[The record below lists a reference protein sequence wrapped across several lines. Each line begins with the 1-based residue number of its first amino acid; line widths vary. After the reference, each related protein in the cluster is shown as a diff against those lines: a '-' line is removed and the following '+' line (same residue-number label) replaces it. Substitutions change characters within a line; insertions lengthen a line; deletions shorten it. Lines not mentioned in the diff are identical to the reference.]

1 MGVCESGKK
10 KINLKEMPSHES
22 EELPTPIPKS
32 ENTSYLKSYEKDSNK
47 NISIEEIENTSG
59 KYFPN
64 KGVKETLIKVKV
76 DENAKTYLNN
86 EFIFIL
92 DISGSMGSYVN
103 QILTK
108 VIPKV
113 YEKLQYP
120 DEKYLHLITF
130 ENKVTYY
137 KMNKI
142 DFMRS
147 TITGDGGTEMSKVP
161 NKLEEIL
168 NKINSD
174 VPINILTLSD
184 GEISDQE
191 STKTNADNLYN
202 RINKKFDNINSQ
214 AIRFISYENAQPDT
228 RALCSLLRF
237 NTKNIANKEKLM
249 ETFSPVLKT
258 MSNLKIDEFSNKIAN
273 LFKVEISGWKII
285 CKDGE
290 KKLKIE
296 PLGELRDSLFL
307 NKGQSVFFYDGVFD
321 NLPDLVNLS
330 STDGS
335 SVKDISYGKEV
346 TQENLNEIYHDTIYG
361 IVDKIIINKCVDSD
375 ESNKKNEEYIKYV
388 EMLETQ
394 TKETDVIKPNNK
406 LSKKLKNIVENE
418 EVKNLNSEKLNDFIQ
433 KQKEECI
440 EELNE
445 IQDEINK
452 IVKEIHKLKIDNRV
466 FILLLD
472 NSIFMKNYID
482 NLIQNV
488 IYNSLIKIGLS
499 EKTKIKIF
507 GNGYEHNLIIKKL
520 KNLII
525 NCEGERNVFETLNL
539 IGEEILKDPVKS
551 YNLISL
557 FSGEIID
564 KEKVRD
570 LAFRMY
576 GIQNKVQINSRVIK
590 YITEES
596 NFPKNENGEIDESKE
611 DSITYGLIKQL
622 NTDGMESCK
631 PIVIEDNIPDSQK
644 IDIFTEMFSFN

>member
-1 MGVCESGKK
+1 MG
-10 KINLKEMPSHES
+10 
-22 EELPTPIPKS
+22 T
-32 ENTSYLKSYEKDSNK
+32 
-47 NISIEEIENTSG
+47 
-59 KYFPN
+59 
-64 KGVKETLIKVKV
+64 
-76 DENAKTYLNN
+76 
-86 EFIFIL
+86 
-92 DISGSMGSYVN
+92 YVN

-137 KMNKI
+137 KMNKK

-184 GEISDQE
+184 GEIADQE
-191 STKTNADNLYN
+191 STQLNADNLYN

-564 KEKVRD
+564 KEKVRG
-570 LAFRMY
+570 LAYRMY

-631 PIVIEDNIPDSQK
+631 PIVIEDKFPNSQK
-644 IDIFTEMFSFN
+644 IDIFTEMFNFN

>member
-1 MGVCESGKK
+1 MGIICKAISQKK
-10 KINLKEMPSHES
+10 KTNKQTNKSVSKIYKEENKKISNSTPNEINF
-22 EELPTPIPKS
+22 
-32 ENTSYLKSYEKDSNK
+32 NNK
-47 NISIEEIENTSG
+47 EIENTSG

-92 DISGSMGSYVN
+92 DISGSMGTYVN

-137 KMNKI
+137 KMNKK

-184 GEISDQE
+184 GEIADQE
-191 STKTNADNLYN
+191 STQLNADNLYN

-258 MSNLKIDEFSNKIAN
+258 MSNLKIDEFSSKIAN

-631 PIVIEDNIPDSQK
+631 PIVIEDKFPNSQK
-644 IDIFTEMFSFN
+644 IDIFTEMFNFN

>member
-1 MGVCESGKK
+1 MG
-10 KINLKEMPSHES
+10 
-22 EELPTPIPKS
+22 T
-32 ENTSYLKSYEKDSNK
+32 
-47 NISIEEIENTSG
+47 
-59 KYFPN
+59 
-64 KGVKETLIKVKV
+64 
-76 DENAKTYLNN
+76 
-86 EFIFIL
+86 
-92 DISGSMGSYVN
+92 YVN

-120 DEKYLHLITF
+120 DDKYFHLITF

-137 KMNKI
+137 KMNKK

-191 STKTNADNLYN
+191 STKINADNLYN

-258 MSNLKIDEFSNKIAN
+258 MSKLKIDEFSNKIAN

-631 PIVIEDNIPDSQK
+631 PIVIEDKFPDSQK
-644 IDIFTEMFSFN
+644 IYIFTEMFNFN

>member
-1 MGVCESGKK
+1 
-10 KINLKEMPSHES
+10 
-22 EELPTPIPKS
+22 
-32 ENTSYLKSYEKDSNK
+32 
-47 NISIEEIENTSG
+47 
-59 KYFPN
+59 
-64 KGVKETLIKVKV
+64 
-76 DENAKTYLNN
+76 
-86 EFIFIL
+86 
-92 DISGSMGSYVN
+92 
-103 QILTK
+103 
-108 VIPKV
+108 
-113 YEKLQYP
+113 
-120 DEKYLHLITF
+120 
-130 ENKVTYY
+130 
-137 KMNKI
+137 
-142 DFMRS
+142 
-147 TITGDGGTEMSKVP
+147 
-161 NKLEEIL
+161 
-168 NKINSD
+168 
-174 VPINILTLSD
+174 
-184 GEISDQE
+184 
-191 STKTNADNLYN
+191 
-202 RINKKFDNINSQ
+202 
-214 AIRFISYENAQPDT
+214 
-228 RALCSLLRF
+228 
-237 NTKNIANKEKLM
+237 
-249 ETFSPVLKT
+249 
-258 MSNLKIDEFSNKIAN
+258 
-273 LFKVEISGWKII
+273 
-285 CKDGE
+285 
-290 KKLKIE
+290 
-296 PLGELRDSLFL
+296 
-307 NKGQSVFFYDGVFD
+307 
-321 NLPDLVNLS
+321 
-330 STDGS
+330 
-335 SVKDISYGKEV
+335 
-346 TQENLNEIYHDTIYG
+346 
-361 IVDKIIINKCVDSD
+361 
-375 ESNKKNEEYIKYV
+375 
-388 EMLETQ
+388 MLETQ

-472 NSIFMKNYID
+472 NSIYMKNYID

-525 NCEGERNVFETLNL
+525 NCEGDRNVFETLNL

-631 PIVIEDNIPDSQK
+631 PIVIEDKFPNSQK
-644 IDIFTEMFSFN
+644 IDIFTEMFNFN

>member
-1 MGVCESGKK
+1 MGVCKSRKKDIDLKK
-10 KINLKEMPSHES
+10 KPR
-22 EELPTPIPKS
+22 EEEFPTPFNPS
-32 ENTSYLKSYEKDSNK
+32 ENTSYSISYEKDLNK
-47 NISIEEIENTSG
+47 DKSIEEIENTSG

-92 DISGSMGSYVN
+92 DISGSMGTYVN

-120 DEKYLHLITF
+120 DDKYFHLITF

-184 GEISDQE
+184 GEISDQQ
-191 STKTNADNLYN
+191 STKINADNLYN

-258 MSNLKIDEFSNKIAN
+258 MSKLKIDEFSSKIAN

>member
-1 MGVCESGKK
+1 MGTKSKAISQKK
-10 KINLKEMPSHES
+10 KTNKQTNKSVSKIYKDENKKISNSTPNEINF
-22 EELPTPIPKS
+22 
-32 ENTSYLKSYEKDSNK
+32 NNK
-47 NISIEEIENTSG
+47 EIENTSG

-92 DISGSMGSYVN
+92 DISGSMGTYVN

-120 DEKYLHLITF
+120 DDKYFHLITF

-137 KMNKI
+137 KMNKK

-191 STKTNADNLYN
+191 STKINADNLYN

-258 MSNLKIDEFSNKIAN
+258 MSKLKIDEFSNKIAN

-570 LAFRMY
+570 LAYRMY

-631 PIVIEDNIPDSQK
+631 PIVIYDNYPNEKK
-644 IDIFTEMFSFN
+644 IDILTEMFKF

>member
-1 MGVCESGKK
+1 MGVCKSSIDLKK
-10 KINLKEMPSHES
+10 KPR
-22 EELPTPIPKS
+22 EEEFPTPFDPS
-32 ENTSYLKSYEKDSNK
+32 ENTSYSISYEKDLNK
-47 NISIEEIENTSG
+47 DKSIEEIENTSG

-92 DISGSMGSYVN
+92 DISGSMGTYVN

-120 DEKYLHLITF
+120 DDKYFHLITF

-191 STKTNADNLYN
+191 STKINADNLYN

-258 MSNLKIDEFSNKIAN
+258 MSKLKIDEFSNKIAN

-644 IDIFTEMFSFN
+644 IDIFTEMFNFN

>member
-1 MGVCESGKK
+1 MGIICKAISQKK
-10 KINLKEMPSHES
+10 KTNKQTNKSVSKIYKDENKKISNSTPNEINF
-22 EELPTPIPKS
+22 
-32 ENTSYLKSYEKDSNK
+32 NNK
-47 NISIEEIENTSG
+47 EIENTSG

-92 DISGSMGSYVN
+92 DISGSMGTYVN

-120 DEKYLHLITF
+120 DDKYFHLITF

-191 STKTNADNLYN
+191 STKINADNLYN

-258 MSNLKIDEFSNKIAN
+258 MSKLKIDEFSNKIAN

>member
-1 MGVCESGKK
+1 MGVCKSRKKDIDLKK
-10 KINLKEMPSHES
+10 KPR
-22 EELPTPIPKS
+22 EEEFPTPFNPS
-32 ENTSYLKSYEKDSNK
+32 ENTSYSISYEKDLNK
-47 NISIEEIENTSG
+47 DKSIEEIENTSG

-92 DISGSMGSYVN
+92 DISGSMGTYVN

-120 DEKYLHLITF
+120 DDKYFHLITF

-137 KMNKI
+137 KMNKK

-191 STKTNADNLYN
+191 STKINADNLYN

-258 MSNLKIDEFSNKIAN
+258 MSKLKIDEFSNKIAN

-631 PIVIEDNIPDSQK
+631 PIVIEDKFPNSQK
-644 IDIFTEMFSFN
+644 IDIFTEMFNFN

>member
-1 MGVCESGKK
+1 MDTCKAIGQKK
-10 KINLKEMPSHES
+10 KTNKQTNKSVSKIYKDENKKISNSTPNEINF
-22 EELPTPIPKS
+22 
-32 ENTSYLKSYEKDSNK
+32 NNK
-47 NISIEEIENTSG
+47 EIENTSG

-92 DISGSMGSYVN
+92 DISGSMGTYVN

-120 DEKYLHLITF
+120 DDKYFHLITF

-137 KMNKI
+137 KMNKK

-191 STKTNADNLYN
+191 STKTNSDNLYN

-258 MSNLKIDEFSNKIAN
+258 MSKLKIDEFSNKIAN

-590 YITEES
+590 YIS
-596 NFPKNENGEIDESKE
+596 FYS
-611 DSITYGLIKQL
+611 LI
-622 NTDGMESCK
+622 
-631 PIVIEDNIPDSQK
+631 
-644 IDIFTEMFSFN
+644 

>member
-1 MGVCESGKK
+1 MGIICKAISQKK
-10 KINLKEMPSHES
+10 KTNKQTNKSVSKIYKDENKKISNSTPNEINF
-22 EELPTPIPKS
+22 
-32 ENTSYLKSYEKDSNK
+32 NNK
-47 NISIEEIENTSG
+47 EIENTSG

-92 DISGSMGSYVN
+92 DISGSMGTYVN

-120 DEKYLHLITF
+120 DEKYFHLITF

-137 KMNKI
+137 KMNKK

-191 STKTNADNLYN
+191 STKINADNLYN

-258 MSNLKIDEFSNKIAN
+258 MSKLKIDEFSNKIAN

-644 IDIFTEMFSFN
+644 IDIFTEMFNFN

>member
-1 MGVCESGKK
+1 MGVCKSRKKDIDLKK
-10 KINLKEMPSHES
+10 KPR
-22 EELPTPIPKS
+22 EEEFPTPFNPS
-32 ENTSYLKSYEKDSNK
+32 ENTSYSISYEKDLNK
-47 NISIEEIENTSG
+47 DKSIEEIENTSG

-92 DISGSMGSYVN
+92 DISGSMGTYVN

-120 DEKYLHLITF
+120 DDKYFHLITF

-142 DFMRS
+142 DFMQS
-147 TITGDGGTEMSKVP
+147 NISGDGGTEMSKVP

-168 NKINSD
+168 NKINPD

-184 GEISDQE
+184 GEIADQE

-249 ETFSPVLKT
+249 ETFNPESKE
-258 MSNLKIDEFSNKIAN
+258 MSNLKIDEFSSKIAD

-472 NSIFMKNYID
+472 NSIYMQNYID
-482 NLIQNV
+482 NLIQNI

-525 NCEGERNVFETLNL
+525 NCEGERSIFETLNL

-564 KEKVRD
+564 KEEVRG

-576 GIQNKVQINSRVIK
+576 GIQNKVHINSRVIK

-631 PIVIEDNIPDSQK
+631 PIVIEDKFPDSQK
-644 IDIFTEMFSFN
+644 IDIFTEMFNFN

>member
-1 MGVCESGKK
+1 MGIICKAISQKK
-10 KINLKEMPSHES
+10 KTNKQTNKSVSKIYKDENKKISNSTPNEINF
-22 EELPTPIPKS
+22 
-32 ENTSYLKSYEKDSNK
+32 NNK
-47 NISIEEIENTSG
+47 EIENTSG

-92 DISGSMGSYVN
+92 DISGSMGTYVN

-120 DEKYLHLITF
+120 DDKYFHLITF

-191 STKTNADNLYN
+191 STKINADNLYN

-258 MSNLKIDEFSNKIAN
+258 MSKLKIDEFSNKIAN

-564 KEKVRD
+564 KEKVRG

-631 PIVIEDNIPDSQK
+631 PIVIEDKFPDSQK
-644 IDIFTEMFSFN
+644 IYIFTEMFNFN

>member
-1 MGVCESGKK
+1 MGIICKAISQKK
-10 KINLKEMPSHES
+10 KTNKQTNKLVSKI
-22 EELPTPIPKS
+22 
-32 ENTSYLKSYEKDSNK
+32 NK
-47 NISIEEIENTSG
+47 NENKKISNSTHNEINFNNKEIENTSG

-92 DISGSMGSYVN
+92 DISGSMGTYVN

-120 DEKYLHLITF
+120 DDKYFHLITF

-137 KMNKI
+137 KMNKK

-191 STKTNADNLYN
+191 STKINADNLYN

-258 MSNLKIDEFSNKIAN
+258 MSKLKIDEFSNKIAN

>member
-1 MGVCESGKK
+1 MGVCKSRKKDIDLKK
-10 KINLKEMPSHES
+10 KPR
-22 EELPTPIPKS
+22 EEEFPTPFDPS
-32 ENTSYLKSYEKDSNK
+32 ENTSYSISYEKDLNK
-47 NISIEEIENTSG
+47 DKSIEEIENTSG

-92 DISGSMGSYVN
+92 DISGSMGTYVN

-120 DEKYLHLITF
+120 DNKYFHLITF

-191 STKTNADNLYN
+191 STKINADNLYN

-258 MSNLKIDEFSNKIAN
+258 MSKLKIDEFSNKIAN

-631 PIVIEDNIPDSQK
+631 PIVIEDKFPNSQK
-644 IDIFTEMFSFN
+644 IDIFTEMFNFN

>member
-1 MGVCESGKK
+1 MKFYQKDKNIYIDLKK
-10 KINLKEMPSHES
+10 KPR
-22 EELPTPIPKS
+22 EEEFPTPFNPS
-32 ENTSYLKSYEKDSNK
+32 ENTSYSISNK
-47 NISIEEIENTSG
+47 DKSIEEIENTSG

-92 DISGSMGSYVN
+92 DISGSMGTYVN

-120 DEKYLHLITF
+120 DEKYFHLITF

-137 KMNKI
+137 KMNKK

-191 STKTNADNLYN
+191 STKINADNLYN

-539 IGEEILKDPVKS
+539 IGEEILKDPGKS

-570 LAFRMY
+570 LAYRMY

-631 PIVIEDNIPDSQK
+631 PIVIEDKFPNSQK
-644 IDIFTEMFSFN
+644 IDIFTEMFNFN

>member
-1 MGVCESGKK
+1 MGIICKAISQKK
-10 KINLKEMPSHES
+10 KTNKQTNKSVSKIYKDENKKISNSTPNEMNFDD
-22 EELPTPIPKS
+22 K
-32 ENTSYLKSYEKDSNK
+32 
-47 NISIEEIENTSG
+47 EIENTSG

-92 DISGSMGSYVN
+92 DISGSMGTYVN

-120 DEKYLHLITF
+120 DDKYFHLITF

-137 KMNKI
+137 KMNKK

-191 STKTNADNLYN
+191 STKINADNLYN

-258 MSNLKIDEFSNKIAN
+258 MSKLKIDEFSNKIAN

-631 PIVIEDNIPDSQK
+631 PIVIEDKFPDSQK
-644 IDIFTEMFSFN
+644 IYIFTEMFNFN

>member
-1 MGVCESGKK
+1 MGIICKAISQKK
-10 KINLKEMPSHES
+10 KTNKQTNKSVSKIYKDENKKISNSTPNEINF
-22 EELPTPIPKS
+22 
-32 ENTSYLKSYEKDSNK
+32 NNK
-47 NISIEEIENTSG
+47 EIENTSG

-92 DISGSMGSYVN
+92 DISGSMGTYVN

-120 DEKYLHLITF
+120 DDKYFHLITF

-191 STKTNADNLYN
+191 STKTNSDNLYN

-258 MSNLKIDEFSNKIAN
+258 MSKLKIDKFSSKIAN

-564 KEKVRD
+564 KEKVRG
-570 LAFRMY
+570 LAYRMY

-611 DSITYGLIKQL
+611 DFITYGLIKQL

-631 PIVIEDNIPDSQK
+631 PIVIEDKFPNSQK

>member
-1 MGVCESGKK
+1 MGVCKSRKKDIDLKK
-10 KINLKEMPSHES
+10 KPR
-22 EELPTPIPKS
+22 EEEFPTPFNPS
-32 ENTSYLKSYEKDSNK
+32 ENTSYSISYEKDLNK
-47 NISIEEIENTSG
+47 DKSIEEIENTSG

-92 DISGSMGSYVN
+92 DISGSMGTYVN

-120 DEKYLHLITF
+120 DDKYFHLITF

-142 DFMRS
+142 DFMQS
-147 TITGDGGTEMSKVP
+147 NISGDGGTEMSKVP

-168 NKINSD
+168 NKINPD

-184 GEISDQE
+184 GEIADQE

-249 ETFSPVLKT
+249 ETFNPESKE
-258 MSNLKIDEFSNKIAN
+258 MSNLKIDEFSSKIAD

-472 NSIFMKNYID
+472 NSIYMQNYID
-482 NLIQNV
+482 NLIQNI

-564 KEKVRD
+564 KEEVRG

-590 YITEES
+590 YINEES

-631 PIVIEDNIPDSQK
+631 PIVIEDKFPDSQK
-644 IDIFTEMFSFN
+644 IDIFTEMFNFN

>member
-1 MGVCESGKK
+1 MG
-10 KINLKEMPSHES
+10 
-22 EELPTPIPKS
+22 T
-32 ENTSYLKSYEKDSNK
+32 
-47 NISIEEIENTSG
+47 
-59 KYFPN
+59 
-64 KGVKETLIKVKV
+64 
-76 DENAKTYLNN
+76 
-86 EFIFIL
+86 
-92 DISGSMGSYVN
+92 YVN

-120 DEKYLHLITF
+120 DDKYFHLITF

-191 STKTNADNLYN
+191 STKINADNLYN

-564 KEKVRD
+564 KEKVRG

-631 PIVIEDNIPDSQK
+631 PIVIEDKFPNSQK
-644 IDIFTEMFSFN
+644 IDIFTEMFNFN

>member
-1 MGVCESGKK
+1 MGVCNSKK
-10 KINLKEMPSHES
+10 KKTNQER
-22 EELPTPIPKS
+22 EELPTPIVKR
-32 ENTSYLKSYEKDSNK
+32 ENNSHLMSYESISNK
-47 NISIEEIENTSG
+47 NKSIEEIENTSG

-168 NKINSD
+168 NKINPD

-184 GEISDQE
+184 GEIADQE

-249 ETFSPVLKT
+249 ETFAPVLKT
-258 MSNLKIDEFSNKIAN
+258 MSNLKIDEFSSKIAD

-631 PIVIEDNIPDSQK
+631 PIVIEDKFPNSQK

>member
-1 MGVCESGKK
+1 MGIICKAISQKK
-10 KINLKEMPSHES
+10 KTNKQTNKSVSKIYKDENKKISNSTPNEINF
-22 EELPTPIPKS
+22 
-32 ENTSYLKSYEKDSNK
+32 NNK
-47 NISIEEIENTSG
+47 EIENTSG

-92 DISGSMGSYVN
+92 DISGSMGTYVN

-120 DEKYLHLITF
+120 DDKYFHLITF

-142 DFMRS
+142 DFMQS
-147 TITGDGGTEMSKVP
+147 NISGDGGTEMSKVP

-191 STKTNADNLYN
+191 STKINSDNLYN

-258 MSNLKIDEFSNKIAN
+258 MSKLKIDEFSNKIAN

-346 TQENLNEIYHDTIYG
+346 TQENLNEIYHDTIYR

-375 ESNKKNEEYIKYV
+375 KSNKKNEEYIKYV

-472 NSIFMKNYID
+472 NSIYMK
-482 NLIQNV
+482 
-488 IYNSLIKIGLS
+488 
-499 EKTKIKIF
+499 
-507 GNGYEHNLIIKKL
+507 II
-520 KNLII
+520 
-525 NCEGERNVFETLNL
+525 
-539 IGEEILKDPVKS
+539 
-551 YNLISL
+551 
-557 FSGEIID
+557 
-564 KEKVRD
+564 
-570 LAFRMY
+570 
-576 GIQNKVQINSRVIK
+576 
-590 YITEES
+590 
-596 NFPKNENGEIDESKE
+596 
-611 DSITYGLIKQL
+611 
-622 NTDGMESCK
+622 
-631 PIVIEDNIPDSQK
+631 
-644 IDIFTEMFSFN
+644 

>member
-1 MGVCESGKK
+1 MGIICKAISQKK
-10 KINLKEMPSHES
+10 KTNKQTNKSVSKIYKDENKKISNSTPNEINF
-22 EELPTPIPKS
+22 
-32 ENTSYLKSYEKDSNK
+32 NNK
-47 NISIEEIENTSG
+47 EIENTSG

-92 DISGSMGSYVN
+92 DISGSMGTYVN

-120 DEKYLHLITF
+120 DDKYLHLITF

-142 DFMRS
+142 DFMQS
-147 TITGDGGTEMSKVP
+147 NISGDGGTEMSKVP

-184 GEISDQE
+184 GEIADQE
-191 STKTNADNLYN
+191 STQLNADNLYN

-249 ETFSPVLKT
+249 ETFAPVLKT

>member
-1 MGVCESGKK
+1 MGIICKAISQKK
-10 KINLKEMPSHES
+10 KTNKQTNKSVSKIYKDENKKISNSTPNEINF
-22 EELPTPIPKS
+22 
-32 ENTSYLKSYEKDSNK
+32 NNK
-47 NISIEEIENTSG
+47 EIENTSG

-92 DISGSMGSYVN
+92 DISGSMGTYVN

-120 DEKYLHLITF
+120 DDKYFHLITF

-137 KMNKI
+137 KMNKK

-191 STKTNADNLYN
+191 STKINADNLYN

-258 MSNLKIDEFSNKIAN
+258 MSKLKIDEFSNKIAN

-631 PIVIEDNIPDSQK
+631 PIVIEDKFPNSQK
-644 IDIFTEMFSFN
+644 IDIFTEMFNFN

>member
-1 MGVCESGKK
+1 
-10 KINLKEMPSHES
+10 
-22 EELPTPIPKS
+22 
-32 ENTSYLKSYEKDSNK
+32 
-47 NISIEEIENTSG
+47 
-59 KYFPN
+59 
-64 KGVKETLIKVKV
+64 
-76 DENAKTYLNN
+76 
-86 EFIFIL
+86 
-92 DISGSMGSYVN
+92 
-103 QILTK
+103 
-108 VIPKV
+108 
-113 YEKLQYP
+113 
-120 DEKYLHLITF
+120 
-130 ENKVTYY
+130 
-137 KMNKI
+137 
-142 DFMRS
+142 MRS

-191 STKTNADNLYN
+191 STKINADNLYN

-330 STDGS
+330 STDRS

-564 KEKVRD
+564 KEEVRG

-631 PIVIEDNIPDSQK
+631 PIVIEDKFPNSQK
-644 IDIFTEMFSFN
+644 IDIFTEMFNFN

>member
-1 MGVCESGKK
+1 MGIICKAISQKK
-10 KINLKEMPSHES
+10 KTNKQTNKLVSKIYKNENKKISNSIPNEINFNNKE
-22 EELPTPIPKS
+22 T
-32 ENTSYLKSYEKDSNK
+32 
-47 NISIEEIENTSG
+47 ENTSG

-92 DISGSMGSYVN
+92 DISGSMGTYVN

-120 DEKYLHLITF
+120 DDKYLHLITF

-142 DFMRS
+142 DFMQS
-147 TITGDGGTEMSKVP
+147 NISGDGGTEMSKVP

-168 NKINSD
+168 NKINPD

-184 GEISDQE
+184 GEIADQE

-249 ETFSPVLKT
+249 ETFAPVLKT

-388 EMLETQ
+388 EMLENK
-394 TKETDVIKPNNK
+394 TKETNAVKTNNK
-406 LSKKLKNIVENE
+406 LSNKLKNIVENE

-525 NCEGERNVFETLNL
+525 NCEGERSIFETLNL

-564 KEKVRD
+564 KEEVRG

-576 GIQNKVQINSRVIK
+576 GIQNKVHINSRVIK

-631 PIVIEDNIPDSQK
+631 PIVIEDKFPDSQK

>member
-1 MGVCESGKK
+1 MGIICKAISQKK
-10 KINLKEMPSHES
+10 KTNKQTNKLVSKI
-22 EELPTPIPKS
+22 
-32 ENTSYLKSYEKDSNK
+32 NK
-47 NISIEEIENTSG
+47 NENKKISNSTHNEINFNNKEIENTSG

-92 DISGSMGSYVN
+92 DISGSMGTYVN

-120 DEKYLHLITF
+120 DDKYFHLITF

-191 STKTNADNLYN
+191 STKINADNLYN

-258 MSNLKIDEFSNKIAN
+258 MSKLKIDEFSSKIAN

-631 PIVIEDNIPDSQK
+631 PIVIEDKFPNSQK
-644 IDIFTEMFSFN
+644 IDIFTEMFNFN

>member
-1 MGVCESGKK
+1 MGIICKAISQKK
-10 KINLKEMPSHES
+10 KTNKQTNKSVSKIYKDENKKISNSTPNEINF
-22 EELPTPIPKS
+22 
-32 ENTSYLKSYEKDSNK
+32 NNK
-47 NISIEEIENTSG
+47 EIENTSG

-92 DISGSMGSYVN
+92 DISGSMGTYVN

-120 DEKYLHLITF
+120 DDKYLHLITF

-137 KMNKI
+137 KMNKK

-184 GEISDQE
+184 GEIADQE
-191 STKTNADNLYN
+191 STQLNADNLYN

>member
-1 MGVCESGKK
+1 MGVCKSSIDLKK
-10 KINLKEMPSHES
+10 KPR
-22 EELPTPIPKS
+22 EEEFPTPFDPS
-32 ENTSYLKSYEKDSNK
+32 ENTSYSISYEKDLNK
-47 NISIEEIENTSG
+47 DKSIEEIENTSG

-92 DISGSMGSYVN
+92 DISGSMGTYVN

-120 DEKYLHLITF
+120 DDKYFHLITF

-191 STKTNADNLYN
+191 STKINADNLYN
-202 RINKKFDNINSQ
+202 RINIKFDNINSQ

-258 MSNLKIDEFSNKIAN
+258 MSKLKIDEFSNKIAN

>member
-1 MGVCESGKK
+1 MGIICKAISQKK
-10 KINLKEMPSHES
+10 KTNKQTNKSVSKIYKDENKKISNSTPNEINF
-22 EELPTPIPKS
+22 
-32 ENTSYLKSYEKDSNK
+32 NNK
-47 NISIEEIENTSG
+47 EIENTSG

-92 DISGSMGSYVN
+92 DISGSMGTYVN

-120 DEKYLHLITF
+120 DDKYFHLITF

-137 KMNKI
+137 KMNKK

-258 MSNLKIDEFSNKIAN
+258 MSKLKIDEFSNKIAN

-631 PIVIEDNIPDSQK
+631 PIVIEDKFPNSQK

>member
-22 EELPTPIPKS
+22 EELPTPIS
-32 ENTSYLKSYEKDSNK
+32 ENISYLKSYEKYSNK

-92 DISGSMGSYVN
+92 DISGSMGTYVN

-120 DEKYLHLITF
+120 DDKYFHLITF

-137 KMNKI
+137 KMNKK

-191 STKTNADNLYN
+191 STKINADNLYN

-258 MSNLKIDEFSNKIAN
+258 MSKLKIDEFSNKIAN

>member
-1 MGVCESGKK
+1 
-10 KINLKEMPSHES
+10 MPSHES

-32 ENTSYLKSYEKDSNK
+32 ENTSYLKSYEKYSNK

-92 DISGSMGSYVN
+92 DISGSMGTYVN

-120 DEKYLHLITF
+120 DDKYFHLITF

-184 GEISDQE
+184 GEISDQQ
-191 STKTNADNLYN
+191 STKINADNLYN

-249 ETFSPVLKT
+249 ETFNPESKE
-258 MSNLKIDEFSNKIAN
+258 MSNLKIDEFSSKIAD

-644 IDIFTEMFSFN
+644 IDIFTEMFNFN

>member
-1 MGVCESGKK
+1 MGTCKAIGQKK
-10 KINLKEMPSHES
+10 KTNKQTNKLVSKI
-22 EELPTPIPKS
+22 
-32 ENTSYLKSYEKDSNK
+32 NK
-47 NISIEEIENTSG
+47 NENKKISNSTHNEINFNNKEIENTSG

-92 DISGSMGSYVN
+92 DISGSMGTYVN

-120 DEKYLHLITF
+120 DDKYFHLITF

-137 KMNKI
+137 KMNKK

-191 STKTNADNLYN
+191 STKLNADNLYN

-258 MSNLKIDEFSNKIAN
+258 MSKLKIDEFSNKIAN

-631 PIVIEDNIPDSQK
+631 PIVIEDKFPNSQK
-644 IDIFTEMFSFN
+644 IDIFTEMFNFN

>member
-1 MGVCESGKK
+1 MGIICKAISQKK
-10 KINLKEMPSHES
+10 KTNKQTNKSVSKIYKDENKKISNSTPNEINF
-22 EELPTPIPKS
+22 
-32 ENTSYLKSYEKDSNK
+32 NNK
-47 NISIEEIENTSG
+47 EIENTSG

-92 DISGSMGSYVN
+92 DISGSMGTYVN

-120 DEKYLHLITF
+120 DDKYFHLITF

-147 TITGDGGTEMSKVP
+147 TITGDGGTEMSKIP

-191 STKTNADNLYN
+191 STKINADNLYN

-249 ETFSPVLKT
+249 ETFAPVLKT

-525 NCEGERNVFETLNL
+525 NCEGERSIFETLNL

-631 PIVIEDNIPDSQK
+631 PIVIEDKFPNSQK
-644 IDIFTEMFSFN
+644 IDIFTEMFNFN

>member
-1 MGVCESGKK
+1 MGIICKAISQKK
-10 KINLKEMPSHES
+10 KTNKQTNKSVSKIYKDENKKISNTTPNEINF
-22 EELPTPIPKS
+22 
-32 ENTSYLKSYEKDSNK
+32 NNK
-47 NISIEEIENTSG
+47 EIENTSG

-92 DISGSMGSYVN
+92 DISGSMGTYVN

-142 DFMRS
+142 DFMQS
-147 TITGDGGTEMSKVP
+147 NISGDGGTEMSKVP

-191 STKTNADNLYN
+191 STKINADNLYN

-258 MSNLKIDEFSNKIAN
+258 MSKLKIDEFSNKIAN

-564 KEKVRD
+564 KEKVRG
-570 LAFRMY
+570 LAYRMY

-611 DSITYGLIKQL
+611 DFITYGLIKQL

-631 PIVIEDNIPDSQK
+631 PIVIEDNIPDFQK

>member
-1 MGVCESGKK
+1 MGTCKAIGQKK
-10 KINLKEMPSHES
+10 KTNKQTNKLVSKI
-22 EELPTPIPKS
+22 
-32 ENTSYLKSYEKDSNK
+32 NK
-47 NISIEEIENTSG
+47 NENKKISNSTHNEINFNNKEIENTSG

-92 DISGSMGSYVN
+92 DISGSMGTYVN

-120 DEKYLHLITF
+120 DDKYFHLITF

-191 STKTNADNLYN
+191 STKINADNLYN

-631 PIVIEDNIPDSQK
+631 PIVIEDKFPDSQK

>member
-1 MGVCESGKK
+1 
-10 KINLKEMPSHES
+10 MPSHES

-92 DISGSMGSYVN
+92 DISGSMGTYVN

-137 KMNKI
+137 KMNKK

-184 GEISDQE
+184 GEIADQE
-191 STKTNADNLYN
+191 STQLNADNLYN

-539 IGEEILKDPVKS
+539 IGEEILKDPGKS

-564 KEKVRD
+564 KEKVRG
-570 LAFRMY
+570 LAYRMY

-590 YITEES
+590 YITKES

-644 IDIFTEMFSFN
+644 IDIFTEMFNFN